1 MEDKEQKLFDLARD
15 IFIHNKI
22 EPSEAYKRASAFIEY
37 EYDGIR
43 TINQTYQVRYT
54 VESTKGVYT
63 LEHPIVNIAC
73 TDIKGFKVM
82 HERYKDRNNSA
93 IPSWVEVKAREQ
105 IDKLLLEAKARA
117 GLINVRE
124 VNSFNGD
131 F

>member
-1 MEDKEQKLFDLARD
+1 MEDKEQKVFELARD

-54 VESTKGVYT
+54 VESTNGVYT
-63 LEHPIVNIAC
+63 LDHPIINIAC
-73 TDIKGFKVM
+73 TDINGFKVIR
-82 HERYKDRNNSA
+82 ERHKSRNAASLPALVEA
-93 IPSWVEVKAREQ
+93 IAREQ
-105 IDKLLLEAKARA
+105 IDRLLLADKARA

>member
-1 MEDKEQKLFDLARD
+1 MEDKEQKVFELARD
-15 IFIHNKI
+15 IFIHNEI

-54 VESTKGVYT
+54 VESTNGVYT
-63 LEHPIVNIAC
+63 LDHPIINIAC
-73 TDIKGFKVM
+73 TDIKGFKVIR
-82 HERYKDRNNSA
+82 ERHKSRYADSIPDLVEA
-93 IPSWVEVKAREQ
+93 IAREQ
-105 IDKLLLEAKARA
+105 IDRLLLADKARA